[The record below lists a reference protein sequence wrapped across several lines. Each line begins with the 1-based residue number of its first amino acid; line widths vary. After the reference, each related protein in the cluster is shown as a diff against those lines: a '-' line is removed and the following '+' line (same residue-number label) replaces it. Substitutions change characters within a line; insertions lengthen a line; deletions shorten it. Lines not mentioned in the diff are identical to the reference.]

1 MDEPAVSS
9 NEQHGA
15 PRGNNPAGGA
25 DNAQEV
31 VDRARAHRAA
41 ELAAQYQARQLT
53 PVRPTT
59 SVGDI
64 TTGVTRPGGAGLCHD
79 DHHMK
84 PNIKPEDGGSVM
96 GLRPRGGLRPV
107 VINRR

>member
-1 MDEPAVSS
+1 MISYEHWP
-9 NEQHGA
+9 
-15 PRGNNPAGGA
+15 
-25 DNAQEV
+25 
-31 VDRARAHRAA
+31 
-41 ELAAQYQARQLT
+41 
-53 PVRPTT
+53 

-84 PNIKPEDGGSVM
+84 PNIKLEDGGSVM
-96 GLRPRGGLRPV
+96 GLTPRGGLRPV